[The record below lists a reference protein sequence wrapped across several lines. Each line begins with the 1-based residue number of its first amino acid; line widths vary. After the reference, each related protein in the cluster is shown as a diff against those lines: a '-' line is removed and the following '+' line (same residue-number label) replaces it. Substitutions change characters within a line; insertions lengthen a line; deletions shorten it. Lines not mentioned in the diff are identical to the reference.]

1 MVEER
6 LAASRYV
13 DVGKMTVIR
22 KKFTFGWRKRNFAEY
37 CAARLYGPNFPMN
50 RFPHPRCAVRRG
62 RIAAAALGALLLAPM
77 FFLSGCYMT
86 PEDKAFYGRGWIN
99 PDELDVDKPPPPAFN
114 DPTAI
119 EPHMMGPGEY

>member
-1 MVEER
+1 MIA
-6 LAASRYV
+6 LPFATSAA
-13 DVGKMTVIR
+13 
-22 KKFTFGWRKRNFAEY
+22 
-37 CAARLYGPNFPMN
+37 P
-50 RFPHPRCAVRRG
+50 PR
-62 RIAAAALGALLLAPM
+62 RIATVALALLLLTPA

-99 PDELDVDKPPPPAFN
+99 PDELDVEQPPPRAFT